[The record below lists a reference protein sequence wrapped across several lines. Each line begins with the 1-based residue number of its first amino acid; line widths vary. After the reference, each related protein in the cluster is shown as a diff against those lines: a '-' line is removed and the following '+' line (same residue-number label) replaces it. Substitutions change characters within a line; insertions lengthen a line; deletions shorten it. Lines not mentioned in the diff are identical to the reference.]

1 MEEDSDYERQIER
14 EMKEKFMSMREENM
28 KIEQALKKSRSQQ
41 PYYILWDLV
50 KKMKI
55 RTEPTLSKY
64 ELDPNYS
71 RRDPVEDFDKLMRT
85 IKNMRSD
92 GTLPQERGEPPA
104 IVAIQSTFS
113 LPPRWYYVRN
123 DISEGRKKKTVKP
136 KSKRKP
142 VKKCKCK

>member
-1 MEEDSDYERQIER
+1 MEDSDYEREAER
-14 EMKEKFMSMREENM
+14 EMRAKFTKMREENM
-28 KIEQALKKSRSQQ
+28 KIEQTLKKSRSQQ

-55 RTEPTLSKY
+55 RTEPSLIKY

-71 RRDPVEDFDKLMRT
+71 RRDPVEDFDRLMRL
-85 IKNMRSD
+85 IKNIQND
-92 GTLPQERGEPPA
+92 GTLPQEKGEPPV
-104 IVAIQSTFS
+104 IVAIQSTFA

-123 DISEGRKKKTVKP
+123 DISEGRKKRPVKP